1 MVCRLFW
8 EVFAWV
14 RQLVED
20 LLRYSG
26 RIETETDA
34 LKLRLSLSLNPSI
47 SSSDY
52 ATDLTVTLLDK
63 QFARP
68 TDRSAGQLN

>member
-14 RQLVED
+14 RQLVKD

-26 RIETETDA
+26 RIETGTDA
-34 LKLRLSLSLNPSI
+34 LRLSLSLNPSI

>member
-1 MVCRLFW
+1 MVCRLFR

-14 RQLVED
+14 RQLVKD

-26 RIETETDA
+26 RIETEPEADA
-34 LKLRLSLSLNPSI
+34 LRLSLNPSI